1 MSQVFMIIVATIIP
15 PQAGSV
21 NHSLKTSHRIERDF
35 RQESSGFRTVP
46 LCFGAMH
53 SPWRYSLTMVSF
65 TVLASGSK
73 GNSAVVSSGHTRI
86 LVDCGLSCR
95 ELFRRMKLVDEK
107 PETLDAIVITHEH
120 SDHVGGL
127 AVTARKL
134 GIPVYF
140 TEGTHRAW
148 MRWLSPRKQMTYA
161 QWLEQTRRQAA
172 ERQAE
177 ADATAEEG
185 EADESDLVE
194 AEVFGK
200 APEESASGAKAPD
213 SSNDLKDGL
222 KPVPSLSEQPSRKE
236 DPTWLPS
243 VEFFAAGE
251 PFEIG
256 DIGIS
261 PFTIPHDAAD
271 PVGFVFQSEGVRM
284 GFATDLGYI
293 SPNVKA
299 QLRNLDLLLL
309 ESNHDLEM
317 LRDGPYPWT
326 VKQRVLSRVG
336 HLSNEAAAGF
346 LEDGYDGQAAY
357 VILAHLSESNNLPE
371 LARVA
376 AERALVGRASL
387 MANRLLLAAQ
397 HEPLSSL
404 YF

>member
-1 MSQVFMIIVATIIP
+1 MLLLPDLSSQLVTAALPASLGRLVFDSSSRY
-15 PQAGSV
+15 PQ
-21 NHSLKTSHRIERDF
+21 F
-35 RQESSGFRTVP
+35 
-46 LCFGAMH
+46 
-53 SPWRYSLTMVSF
+53 MVRF

-73 GNSAVVSSGHTRI
+73 GNSTIVSGGRTRI

-95 ELFRRMKLVDEK
+95 ELFRRMRLVEEE
-107 PETLDAIVITHEH
+107 PETLDAILITHEH
-120 SDHVGGL
+120 SDHVNGV

-148 MRWLSPRKQMTYA
+148 MRWLTPRRQMSYA
-161 QWLEQTRRQAA
+161 QWLEQCRKQAA

-177 ADATAEEG
+177 TEMTAQEG
-185 EADESDLVE
+185 EPDESDLADAE
-194 AEVFGK
+194 AEPEAA
-200 APEESASGAKAPD
+200 APAKA
-213 SSNDLKDGL
+213 K
-222 KPVPSLSEQPSRKE
+222 
-236 DPTWLPS
+236 DPTWLPA
-243 VEFFAAGE
+243 VEYFRAGE

-256 DIGIS
+256 DIAVS

-271 PVGFVFQSEGVRM
+271 PVGFVFKTEGVRIAS
-284 GFATDLGYI
+284 ATDLGYI
-293 SPNVKA
+293 SPNVRA
-299 QLRNLDLLLL
+299 QLKGVDLLLL

-317 LRDGPYPWT
+317 LRDGPYPWS

-371 LARVA
+371 LARVT
-376 AERALVGRASL
+376 AERALNGRASL
-387 MANRLLLAAQ
+387 LANTLLLAKQ
-397 HEPLSSL
+397 HEPLAPI